1 MKYGIR
7 ITEDDGKVLYA
18 YAAKGGYISAT
29 EDITNTALFEQEAS
43 AIKALKAARKF
54 GYESKME
61 CKLDVVGIEY
71 SVVEVIEVERPKK
84 KAGFYLLA
92 AKQEQHFGKP
102 VEIPIWFSGP
112 KKAGSHIDWTDAVE
126 GATVFASDTEC
137 QSKIAEA
144 REEHLQEIEQKK
156 RDLAKGYPYYGHVTP
171 KDKTDW
177 EARMRSNIAHKIAE
191 TAWFDTIQ
199 IVPT

>member
-54 GYESKME
+54 GYESKMQ

-71 SVVEVIEVERPKK
+71 SVVQVIEVERPKK
-84 KAGFYLLA
+84 KAGFYLTA
-92 AKQEQHFGKP
+92 IKQEMQFGRP
-102 VEIPIWFSGP
+102 VDKPIWFSGP
-112 KKAGSHIDWTDAVE
+112 KKAGSYIDWTDAVE
-126 GATVFASDTEC
+126 GATVFASDMEC
-137 QSKIAEA
+137 RSKIAEA
-144 REEHLQEIEQKK
+144 REEHLREIEQKK
-156 RDLAKGYPYYGHVTP
+156 RDLVKGYPYYGHVTP
-171 KDKTDW
+171 KDKAEW
-177 EARMRSNIAHKIAE
+177 AVRMQSNIDHEIAK